1 MQSFYS
7 RLTTEIDNYLTK
19 SIEISEGVKFSQ
31 YSLIKR
37 IMKFKNRDL
46 AGTKLDDD
54 LRYIYYFDI
63 ITPRINSEVKN
74 LRIDTKHIL
83 AFSDNPKMDF
93 PAVFIA
99 NASLRD
105 WMTETGEGDRLNA
118 AVEEFTGMGNV
129 GFKKISDGYEIV
141 DFLNTYI
148 TNQTAET
155 VDETDII
162 ERYEMGASQM
172 KAMGEWDQDKVDEVI
187 KNLKNQTFS
196 ASPKSQLIE
205 STSPK
210 YEIFEFTGEVSEKEY
225 NEVLGKKGGNEHK
238 FFLAK
243 IIVAGIKKSKT
254 GLQYVLFCEKLTGK
268 MSDHYIYAH
277 RGKYD
282 GRFWRVGMY
291 ELLFDHQIRA
301 NEIGNQL
308 ARGLEW
314 ASKVVFRS
322 SSSKILQNIRAD
334 LDNGD
339 VIIDADLQQVNVR
352 LQGLDQLMADWNR
365 NLRDADVLSNSLEVV
380 RGESLPSG
388 TPFRLGMLIDTNAGK
403 LFVVLRQKLTV
414 PYKRVF
420 REWILPQL
428 IKDLNGE
435 KIFRIVGDQ
444 EIINRFR
451 QIMVE
456 NWYVRN
462 LARFGPHTLEI
473 AQILKEAKLRE
484 LQETDPTIKNS
495 KEIWKGVL
503 KRLKITITGE
513 NLDID
518 EQMETIGNLLQFETD
533 PIRRAWLLDRIY
545 SVKGL
550 PVPPMMPT
558 MAQGQQRPAGPEEK
572 KEGFQLNQEQPLMS

>member
-1 MQSFYS
+1 
-7 RLTTEIDNYLTK
+7 
-19 SIEISEGVKFSQ
+19 
-31 YSLIKR
+31 
-37 IMKFKNRDL
+37 
-46 AGTKLDDD
+46 
-54 LRYIYYFDI
+54 
-63 ITPRINSEVKN
+63 
-74 LRIDTKHIL
+74 
-83 AFSDNPKMDF
+83 
-93 PAVFIA
+93 
-99 NASLRD
+99 
-105 WMTETGEGDRLNA
+105 
-118 AVEEFTGMGNV
+118 
-129 GFKKISDGYEIV
+129 
-141 DFLNTYI
+141 
-148 TNQTAET
+148 
-155 VDETDII
+155 
-162 ERYEMGASQM
+162 
-172 KAMGEWDQDKVDEVI
+172 
-187 KNLKNQTFS
+187 
-196 ASPKSQLIE
+196 
-205 STSPK
+205 
-210 YEIFEFTGEVSEKEY
+210 
-225 NEVLGKKGGNEHK
+225 
-238 FFLAK
+238 
-243 IIVAGIKKSKT
+243 
-254 GLQYVLFCEKLTGK
+254 

>member
-243 IIVAGIKKSKT
+243 IIVAG
-254 GLQYVLFCEKLTGK
+254 
-268 MSDHYIYAH
+268 
-277 RGKYD
+277 
-282 GRFWRVGMY
+282 
-291 ELLFDHQIRA
+291 
-301 NEIGNQL
+301 
-308 ARGLEW
+308 
-314 ASKVVFRS
+314 
-322 SSSKILQNIRAD
+322 
-334 LDNGD
+334 
-339 VIIDADLQQVNVR
+339 
-352 LQGLDQLMADWNR
+352 
-365 NLRDADVLSNSLEVV
+365 
-380 RGESLPSG
+380 
-388 TPFRLGMLIDTNAGK
+388 
-403 LFVVLRQKLTV
+403 
-414 PYKRVF
+414 
-420 REWILPQL
+420 
-428 IKDLNGE
+428 
-435 KIFRIVGDQ
+435 
-444 EIINRFR
+444 
-451 QIMVE
+451 
-456 NWYVRN
+456 
-462 LARFGPHTLEI
+462 
-473 AQILKEAKLRE
+473 
-484 LQETDPTIKNS
+484 
-495 KEIWKGVL
+495 
-503 KRLKITITGE
+503 
-513 NLDID
+513 
-518 EQMETIGNLLQFETD
+518 
-533 PIRRAWLLDRIY
+533 
-545 SVKGL
+545 
-550 PVPPMMPT
+550 
-558 MAQGQQRPAGPEEK
+558 
-572 KEGFQLNQEQPLMS
+572 